1 VHVEL
6 GFNEGSTT
14 MTAILKQIVLISCLL
29 LLAGCAAR
37 QYHPAPLIPADT
49 ASGLESR
56 SLSDAGLQA
65 YEEKNA
71 GHPIASWPQKTWSLG
86 ELSLAAFYFSPTLD
100 SARERVAEA
109 QAAVTTAGAR
119 PNPTLSV
126 APGVPSPYLMN
137 VDFSIPIETAG
148 KRGHRVQGA
157 RSLEQAAQLDL
168 ADSAWK
174 IRSGVR
180 SAMLNYLLASRN
192 LELLRSEEKLR
203 EEQVTILEQRLSVG
217 EIPRPELD
225 LARIE
230 LSKTHLAINAAE
242 GQLSESRA
250 ALAGAIGVPVSGL
263 EGFDFAWPDLDSP
276 PGAESLS
283 LKEIQRDAVL
293 NRLDVRRALA
303 EYSAAEAG
311 LQLEISR
318 QYPDIEIGPGY
329 VYEERNNF
337 FTLALSAVL
346 PLFNKNL
353 GPIAEAEARR
363 KQAAAAFI
371 ATQAQVIADGE
382 RALAVY
388 TAALKEL
395 NEADQ
400 SLHKLQ
406 DSQVQMMQ
414 QAVRLGEEDHL
425 ALNGVQIES
434 SALART
440 RLDTLARAQNA
451 LGQLEDA
458 VQRPLDPGDTFA
470 VAPESPALNKPFR
483 EPKP

>member
-1 VHVEL
+1 
-6 GFNEGSTT
+6 
-14 MTAILKQIVLISCLL
+14 MIAILKQIVLSSCVL
-29 LLAGCAAR
+29 LLAGCAAQR
-37 QYHPAPLIPADT
+37 YQPAPLIPAKT

-56 SLSDAGLQA
+56 NLADPGLRA

-71 GHPIASWPQKTWSLG
+71 GHAIASWPQKTWSLG

-100 SARERVAEA
+100 AARARVAEA
-109 QAAVTTAGAR
+109 EAAVTTAGAR
-119 PNPTLSV
+119 PNPTLTV

-148 KRGHRVQGA
+148 KRGHRVQIA
-157 RSLEQAAQLDL
+157 RSLEQAAQFDL

-174 IRSGVR
+174 IRSEVR
-180 SAMLNYLLASRN
+180 VAMLNYLLASRN

-203 EEQVTILEQRLSVG
+203 EEQVTILEQRLGVG

-242 GQLSESRA
+242 GQLGESRA

-263 EGFDFAWPDLDSP
+263 EGCDFAWLDLDFP
-276 PGAESLS
+276 PSAESLS
-283 LKEIQRDAVL
+283 PKEIQRDAVL
-293 NRLDVRRALA
+293 NRLDVRRALS
-303 EYSAAEAG
+303 EYAGAEAG

-337 FTLALSAVL
+337 FTLGLSAIL
-346 PLFNKNL
+346 PLFNRNQ

-363 KQAAAAFI
+363 KQAADAFL
-371 ATQAQVIADGE
+371 TRQAQVIADSE

-395 NEADQ
+395 NEADH

-414 QAVRLGEEDHL
+414 QAVSLGEEDRL
-425 ALNGVQIES
+425 ALNGVRIES
-434 SALART
+434 SILART
-440 RLDTLARAQNA
+440 RLDTLARAQSA

-458 VQRPLDPGDTFA
+458 VQRPLDPGDMFA
-470 VAPESPALNKPFR
+470 IAPESPALNNPVGK
-483 EPKP
+483 PKP